1 MKGQGQ
7 TTSWMRRST
16 TRGKPAAGPSAPG
29 AMSLGALAVGAGAF
43 GAVAI
48 GALAIRKLTVERGRV
63 RHLSIEELDVGRLR
77 VRELIT
83 AEAHAPQPFEALESH
98 TYVSL
103 TTFRKSGEEVST
115 PLWFALA
122 DGRLYATTPRDSG
135 KMKRIRNNPRVRLT
149 PCNARG
155 KPKGES
161 VEGLARVLEE
171 GQAPEGGVAAF
182 HEKYRRGLRLFHL
195 FGQTEIGTITLEV
208 SPAEEQ
214 AGG

>member
-1 MKGQGQ
+1 M
-7 TTSWMRRST
+7 
-16 TRGKPAAGPSAPG
+16 
-29 AMSLGALAVGAGAF
+29 
-43 GAVAI
+43 
-48 GALAIRKLTVERGRV
+48 
-63 RHLSIEELDVGRLR
+63 
-77 VRELIT
+77 RELIT
-83 AEAHAPQPFEALESH
+83 AEARPPHPFEALEGH

-171 GQAPEGGVAAF
+171 EQAPERGVAAF
-182 HEKYRRGLRLFHL
+182 QEKYRRGLRLFHL
-195 FGQTEIGTITLEV
+195 FGRTEIGEITLEV
-208 SPAEEQ
+208 NPAEEQ
-214 AGG
+214 PGR